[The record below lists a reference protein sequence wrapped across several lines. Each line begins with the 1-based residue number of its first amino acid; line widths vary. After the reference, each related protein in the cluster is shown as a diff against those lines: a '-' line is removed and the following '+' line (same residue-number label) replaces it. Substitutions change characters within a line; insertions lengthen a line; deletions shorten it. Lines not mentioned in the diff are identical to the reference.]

1 MDPGFFDKPTPITL
15 ERIAVVTGAVVA
27 DPTQVDRL
35 IGGVAPLD
43 LAGPDDV
50 TYLDNRRLADAL
62 AATRAAA
69 CLIAERDVLLAPP
82 STVVLVTA
90 SPDRAFAILTG
101 YFYPGSLRP
110 LPICGGSGVS
120 PGAHVAESAHLEAD
134 VTVESGAVVGP
145 NVEIGAG
152 SLIAAGAVIGAGV
165 KIGRE
170 TSIGPGASVIH
181 ALIGNRVVLHP
192 GVRVGQDGFGYV
204 PGSSG
209 HLKIPQIGRVII
221 QDDVEIGANT
231 TIDRG
236 SNRDTMIGEG
246 TKIDNLVQ
254 IGHNV
259 VIGRH
264 CLIAGTVGISGSV
277 RMGDFVMIGGGAGVR
292 DHVTIGNGARIAA
305 AAAVHAN
312 VPDGETWAGYPAM
325 PIDRFYRQMRALQRV
340 VRGEM
345 AQRSVGHPKDSADGE

>member
-15 ERIAVVTGAVVA
+15 ERIAVVTGAVIA
-27 DPTQVDRL
+27 DPTQTDRL
-35 IGGVAPLD
+35 VHGVAPLD

-62 AATRAAA
+62 AGTRAAA
-69 CLIAERDVLLAPP
+69 CFIAERDVLLAPQ

-101 YFYPGSLRP
+101 YFYPASLRP
-110 LPICGGSGVS
+110 MPIQGDDGVS
-120 PGAHVAESAHLEAD
+120 PGAHIADSARLEAN
-134 VTVESGAVVGP
+134 VTVEAGAVVGP
-145 NVEIGAG
+145 GAEIGAG
-152 SLIAAGAVIGAGV
+152 TLIAAGAVIGAGV
-165 KIGRE
+165 KIGRDS
-170 TSIGPGASVIH
+170 SIGPGASLIH
-181 ALIGNRVVLHP
+181 ALIGNRVVAHP
-192 GVRVGQDGFGYV
+192 GVRIGQDGFGYV

-246 TKIDNLVQ
+246 TKIDNQVQ

-264 CLIAGTVGISGSV
+264 CLIAGKVGISGSV
-277 RMGDFVMIGGGAGVR
+277 RMGDFVMIGGGAGIR
-292 DHVTIGNGARIAA
+292 DHVVVGNGVKIAA
-305 AAAVHAN
+305 AAAVHSN
-312 VPDGETWAGYPAM
+312 VPDGETWAGYPAVQ
-325 PIDRFYRQMRALQRV
+325 IDRFYRQMRTLQRL
-340 VRGEM
+340 VRGEN
-345 AQRSVGHPKDSADGE
+345 ARGSAGARDRENDE